1 MKICHNIIVL
11 FFFFNINK
19 SKGPITNFELSLN
32 SMMPSACYQVLP
44 SDGWS
49 WPQQTKS
56 FKHGGTSL
64 KAWRETSPRGLMRT
78 ITNSLNKRRQMCI
91 FIWLVMR
98 SSVIDFIFIGNG
110 HMHIWFSYYFI
121 ELEDMSNI
129 MRVISLKNYCDNTR
143 VVIQLLQYQN
153 KVRFLTNRVTVF
165 QSVKLNWVFL
175 TITITL

>member
-1 MKICHNIIVL
+1 MKIFQNISNWFQ
-11 FFFFNINK
+11 FFR
-19 SKGPITNFELSLN
+19 KGPITNFELSLN
-32 SMMPSACYQVLP
+32 SMMPPACYQVLP

-64 KAWRETSPRGLMRT
+64 KARRETSPRGLMRT
-78 ITNSLNKRRQMCI
+78 ITNSLSKRGQMCT

-98 SSVIDFIFIGNG
+98 SSVIDFLDLLWIKIDTSDS
-110 HMHIWFSYYFI
+110 HIIYFI

-153 KVRFLTNRVTVF
+153 KVRNK
-165 QSVKLNWVFL
+165 QGYCIPIW
-175 TITITL
+175 